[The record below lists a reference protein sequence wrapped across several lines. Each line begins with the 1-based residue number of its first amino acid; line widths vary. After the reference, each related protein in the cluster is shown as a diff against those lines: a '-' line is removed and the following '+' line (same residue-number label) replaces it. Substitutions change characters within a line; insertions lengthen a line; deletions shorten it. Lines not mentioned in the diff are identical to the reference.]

1 MANDIIGA
9 LRVTLGFDTS
19 GFEHGSE
26 RATQIAKRDSA
37 VIKNEISGARRAIG
51 DLATAFIGVEAVQ
64 AARRALDYAASIKS
78 VATQTGVSRREL
90 QEYRFVASQT
100 DLTQQDMDG
109 SLQKL
114 TKTIGEAKAGTK
126 EQATL
131 FRDLGIAV
139 EDANGRVYSAGEV
152 LPKIAD
158 ALSRIKDP
166 ATRARLEVKL
176 FGEAGQ
182 KLDSLLSQG
191 SRGIETMRQRAR
203 ELGIVLG
210 DDLTDGAADANDK
223 LSEIKMTLNARFAEA
238 IVSHAD
244 AIQAMATAIAALTAE
259 SLKFISEYP
268 RLSAALAG
276 AAVGYRIAG
285 GPGAIVGAAV
295 GTIGGDYVARS
306 AADGNMDLAY
316 RKRALE
322 AARVEKASL
331 EKSAKNESFFG
342 SLFSIRR
349 TSDPN
354 TRGGTVET
362 ATAEFQRQQA
372 LYAQALAASK
382 ANERATASVVP
393 DGALPTPTPGRTR
406 TRKGPRDR
414 SQQIADAYERDL
426 HGLVSDTLSA
436 RASMATSAEERAE
449 LEHRMLNDDIRF
461 KKAEIQ
467 SNADYSKVRK
477 DKLLFELQEFENA
490 ERQRIDWEKED
501 AIREEQ
507 ARVDQAALDRDRD
520 MLSIRASLATTA
532 KERRAVQLEL
542 LDNDLKAVRLAAE
555 EVLARHDSTASERQ
569 IAQAKIDQLG
579 ALRRGETLKI
589 NRETMG
595 PMESYLDSI
604 PDTVDEINEAYENI
618 AANGLRNFNDGLA
631 DSAANILKLKGF
643 AGQLFNQIIADLI
656 RLQVQQAMGG
666 GGFLSGLFKFG
677 GSLLGLGGASA
688 GLDLSAQAAT
698 GNFVGPRFANG
709 GEMTIG
715 GRRGIDRNLLSL
727 NGQPIANV
735 SYGEKLSIG
744 TENGSQR
751 IADLVRMQV
760 LQTLGDGDFLKGLFK
775 FGGSHLSLGDA
786 RTGLDRSAQAATGNF
801 VGPRFANGGEMT
813 IGGRRGIDRNVLSL
827 NGQPIAN
834 VSYGEKLSIAND
846 NGGQRAGAA
855 VIIHPS
861 AYFDAVVD
869 DRASKVAAPM
879 AVASSTHARS
889 AAGADIS
896 RRQRRRIPGR

>member
-26 RATQIAKRDSA
+26 RAKQIAKRDSA

-78 VATQTGVSRREL
+78 VATLTGVSRREL

-223 LSEIKMTLNARFAEA
+223 LTEIKMTLDAKFASA
-238 IVSHAD
+238 ITQHSSALLGLAD
-244 AIQAMATAIAALTAE
+244 ALTTVTAKGLELVNEYPRISSALAGMAVGSRFGTPGAIIGGVGGALGGDYIARSKADSNMNLKFRMQQLKDARAELDARRDFGASGSLFRLRKTGTETQGGTIETATSEVQRQTELLWKAIAAAN
-259 SLKFISEYP
+259 
-268 RLSAALAG
+268 G
-276 AAVGYRIAG
+276 
-285 GPGAIVGAAV
+285 
-295 GTIGGDYVARS
+295 
-306 AADGNMDLAY
+306 
-316 RKRALE
+316 
-322 AARVEKASL
+322 
-331 EKSAKNESFFG
+331 KNS
-342 SLFSIRR
+342 
-349 TSDPN
+349 TTP
-354 TRGGTVET
+354 
-362 ATAEFQRQQA
+362 
-372 LYAQALAASK
+372 
-382 ANERATASVVP
+382 SVVP

-406 TRKGPRDR
+406 KGPRDR
-414 SQQIADAYERDL
+414 SQQIEDAYLRDL

-477 DKLLFELQEFENA
+477 DKLLYELQEFENA

-501 AIREEQ
+501 AVREEQ
-507 ARVDQAALDRDRD
+507 ARVDQAALDRDRN

-715 GRRGIDRNLLSL
+715 GRRGIDRN
-727 NGQPIANV
+727 
-735 SYGEKLSIG
+735 
-744 TENGSQR
+744 
-751 IADLVRMQV
+751 
-760 LQTLGDGDFLKGLFK
+760 
-775 FGGSHLSLGDA
+775 
-786 RTGLDRSAQAATGNF
+786 
-801 VGPRFANGGEMT
+801 
-813 IGGRRGIDRNVLSL
+813 VLSL

-846 NGGQRAGAA
+846 NGGQRAAAA
-855 VIIHPS
+855 VVIHPS